1 MNTTP
6 SDRSRLQRFLRA
18 GTEELETTLHA
29 STDLNTRLSAALT
42 PPSPA
47 TQDTPGPSSRLNR
60 ALHNGETELRDTL
73 ARSTDIEQ
81 HLTSTLFQASARSSD
96 FPGVHHIA

>member
-42 PPSPA
+42 LPSPD
-47 TQDTPGPSSRLNR
+47 TRDTPDPSSRLNR
-60 ALHNGETELRDTL
+60 ALHNGENELRNTL
-73 ARSTDIEQ
+73 ARSTDTEQ
-81 HLTSTLFQASARSSD
+81 HLTSTLRQVSAWSDD
-96 FPGVHHIA
+96 FPGMHHIA